1 MMINLN
7 QQAVKKF
14 KENNK
19 ISKLYDGDLRLVNWE
34 DEMNYLEDVEVVS
47 DEDEV
52 YSDMEFSEDDE

>member
-1 MMINLN
+1 MINLN

-34 DEMNYLEDVEVVS
+34 DEMNYLEDVEVDS

>member
-19 ISKLYDGDLRLVNWE
+19 ISKLYDGDLRLINWE
-34 DEMNYLEDVEVVS
+34 DEMNYLEDVEVDS

>member
-34 DEMNYLEDVEVVS
+34 DEMNYLEDVEVDS